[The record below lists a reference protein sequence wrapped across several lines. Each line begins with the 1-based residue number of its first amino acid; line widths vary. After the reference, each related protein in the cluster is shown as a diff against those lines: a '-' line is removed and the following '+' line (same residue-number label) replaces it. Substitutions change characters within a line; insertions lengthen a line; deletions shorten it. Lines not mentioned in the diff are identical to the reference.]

1 MIDNLLTAHP
11 MGWKMGVIGNRD
23 IVKENLFGF
32 MRVKVKAPL
41 TIDTPLLQV
50 RVDKKT
56 ICGLGT

>member
-11 MGWKMGVIGNRD
+11 MGWKMG
-23 IVKENLFGF
+23 VKENLFGF